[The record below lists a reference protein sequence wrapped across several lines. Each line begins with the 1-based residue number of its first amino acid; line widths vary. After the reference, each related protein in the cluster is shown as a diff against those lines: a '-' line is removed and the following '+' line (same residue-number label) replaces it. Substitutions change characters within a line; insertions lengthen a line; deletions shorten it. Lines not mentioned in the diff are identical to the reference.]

1 MTIELTRNL
10 MVESVGRLNPT
21 RPLCVD
27 AGEPVAAAVAVMRRE
42 RVGCLLVVEN
52 GELVGI
58 FTERDLLKKILARGE
73 PLSTPLSA
81 VMTAQPVSVNALDS
95 VRTAVE
101 RMQAG
106 GYRHVPV
113 VDEGNRP
120 VGVLSAKRIIRYL
133 AEHFPNT
140 VYNQPPDP
148 HQVPETEYGA

>member
-1 MTIELTRNL
+1 MELTRNL

-21 RPLCVD
+21 SPQCVE
-27 AGEPVAAAVAVMRRE
+27 AGEPVAEAVAVMRRE
-42 RVGCLLVVEN
+42 RIGCLLVVEN

-58 FTERDLLKKILARGE
+58 FTERDLLKRVLARGE
-73 PLSTPLSA
+73 PLTTPLTA
-81 VMTAQPVSVNALDS
+81 VMTAQPVSVNVLDS

-133 AEHFPNT
+133 AEHFPT
-140 VYNQPPDP
+140 TIYNQPPDP

>member
-1 MTIELTRNL
+1 MELTRNL
-10 MVESVGRLNPT
+10 MVESVNRLHPP

-27 AGEPVAAAVAVMRRE
+27 AGEAVAAAVAVMRRE
-42 RVGCLLVVEN
+42 RVGCLLVTER

-58 FTERDLLKKILARGE
+58 FTERDLLKKVLARGE
-73 PLSTPLSA
+73 PLSTPLAA
-81 VMTAQPVSVNALDS
+81 VMTARPVSVNALDS

-148 HQVPETEYGA
+148 HKVPETEYGA

>member
-1 MTIELTRNL
+1 MELTRNL
-10 MVESVGRLNPT
+10 MVESVARLNPI

-27 AGEPVAAAVAVMRRE
+27 AGEPVAAAVGVMRRE
-42 RVGCLLVVEN
+42 QVGCLLVVEA
-52 GELVGI
+52 GGLVGI
-58 FTERDLLKKILARGE
+58 FTERDLLKRVLAAGR
-73 PLSTPLSA
+73 PLATRLA
-81 VMTAQPVSVNALDS
+81 EVMTARPVSVNVLDP

>member
-1 MTIELTRNL
+1 MELTRNL
-10 MVESVGRLNPT
+10 MVESVGRLNPA
-21 RPLCVD
+21 RPVCVD
-27 AGEPVAAAVAVMRRE
+27 AAEPVSAAVTVMRRE
-42 RVGCLLVVEN
+42 RIGCLLVVED

-73 PLSTPLSA
+73 PLTTPLAA
-81 VMTAQPVSVNALDS
+81 VMTAQPVSVNVLDP

-101 RMQAG
+101 RMQTG

-133 AEHFPNT
+133 AEHFPTT

-148 HQVPETEYGA
+148 LRVPADADGA

>member
-1 MTIELTRNL
+1 MELTRNL
-10 MVESVGRLNPT
+10 MVESVGRLRPT
-21 RPLCVD
+21 PPLCVPV
-27 AGEPVAAAVAVMRRE
+27 GEPVAAAVAVMRQE
-42 RVGCLLVVEN
+42 QVGCLLVVDGE
-52 GELVGI
+52 ELVGI
-58 FTERDLLKKILARGE
+58 FTERDLLKKVLARGE
-73 PLSTPLSA
+73 PLSTPLRT
-81 VMTAQPVSVNALDS
+81 VMTAEPVSVNVLDP

-133 AEHFPNT
+133 AEHFPTT

-148 HQVPETEYGA
+148 HRVPDAPDGA

>member
-1 MTIELTRNL
+1 MELTRNL

-21 RPLCVD
+21 SPLCVD
-27 AGEPVAAAVAVMRRE
+27 AGEPVAEAVAVMRRE
-42 RVGCLLVVEN
+42 RIGCLLVVEH

-58 FTERDLLKKILARGE
+58 FTERDLLKRVLARGE
-73 PLSTPLSA
+73 PLTTPLTA
-81 VMTAQPVSVNALDS
+81 VMTAQPVSVNILDS

-113 VDEGNRP
+113 VDEANRP

-140 VYNQPPDP
+140 IYNQPPDP
-148 HQVPETEYGA
+148 HKVPETEYGA

>member
-1 MTIELTRNL
+1 MELTRNL

-27 AGEPVAAAVAVMRRE
+27 AGEPVVTAVAVMRRE
-42 RVGCLLVVEN
+42 RIGCLLVVEN

-58 FTERDLLKKILARGE
+58 FTERDLLKRVLARGE
-73 PLSTPLSA
+73 PLTVPITA
-81 VMTAQPVSVNALDS
+81 VMTAHPVAVNVLDS
-95 VRTAVE
+95 VRSAVE
-101 RMQAG
+101 RMQTG

-133 AEHFPNT
+133 AEHFPTT

-148 HQVPETEYGA
+148 LRVPEAADGA